1 MTYTVSSGA
10 LNSTPINQ
18 PVFHPVYESSFCT
31 SNAVQETSHNGEHGR
46 RRRECTALHW
56 DGTATDGGAAFG
68 GQMALAAISCQSIRQ
83 VAQDAG
89 RCGAP
94 AWTAESMQSC
104 DGDAVS
110 QNKYSSR
117 LARGG
122 SVAEWLACWSQ
133 PRRCLRQTVHTNRV
147 SVHQAAKL
155 AAALL
160 RGARVTVGLAESNG
174 SLPPGL

>member
-1 MTYTVSSGA
+1 
-10 LNSTPINQ
+10 
-18 PVFHPVYESSFCT
+18 
-31 SNAVQETSHNGEHGR
+31 
-46 RRRECTALHW
+46 
-56 DGTATDGGAAFG
+56 
-68 GQMALAAISCQSIRQ
+68 MALAAISCQSIRQ

-94 AWTAESMQSC
+94 AWTAESMHSC

-133 PRRCLRQTVHTNRV
+133 PRRCLRL
-147 SVHQAAKL
+147 SVHQSAKL

>member
-1 MTYTVSSGA
+1 MRYRKRLTTANTAVGDASALHCTGMAQRRTVVRRSADRWRWRRLVVSRFVRWRKTPDAAVHPRGPRSPCSRVTVTQSVRT
-10 LNSTPINQ
+10 ST
-18 PVFHPVYESSFCT
+18 VVAS
-31 SNAVQETSHNGEHGR
+31 R
-46 RRRECTALHW
+46 RR
-56 DGTATDGGAAFG
+56 
-68 GQMALAAISCQSIRQ
+68 
-83 VAQDAG
+83 
-89 RCGAP
+89 
-94 AWTAESMQSC
+94 
-104 DGDAVS
+104 
-110 QNKYSSR
+110 R

-147 SVHQAAKL
+147 SVHQSAKL